1 MRRWLLVLIALVLVL
16 PATVHAKKKKKAA
29 EPVAPIVGHGA
40 ELESLTVQAP
50 GIYSRVSS
58 ADLSADPNVGPGETV
73 VLANLEGPAV
83 IDRIWI
89 AIEGSDTYWRDVVLR
104 ITWDGAG
111 APSVEAPIGDFF
123 AVGPGARQNH
133 QSAPIAVQSAGRSFT
148 SLWKMPFAGAARIA
162 LVNEG
167 ASSTRQLRWEVEYRK
182 LPVLPAGSL
191 YFHAQYTQVN
201 PPEEG
206 RPLTALRAS
215 GHGQY
220 VGMSLVAQNTT
231 PGAWGT
237 GAINFEVDG
246 ARDRG
251 PGSVTLLN
259 YFGNIFGLAEVD
271 GPYQGVTLDEGD
283 RVKAR
288 SSVYRWH
295 VADPVPFNQSIVIQ
309 LDHGPDNKRKDRL
322 AAVAFWYQDAPQVPF
337 EKLAAARERRWPA
350 PSDEELALWR
360 RADELHVD
368 VIDAYRRN
376 DYGAALTLL
385 EELLTLEPES
395 VYASYNLAC
404 LYALNGESDRAL
416 HLLEQAI
423 ELGFAELS
431 FARHD
436 PDLKSLHAH
445 ERFFK
450 LVGGRPQAEVEEE
463 KEK

>member
-16 PATVHAKKKKKAA
+16 PASVEAKKKKKQE
-29 EPVAPIVGHGA
+29 EPEAPTFAHGA
-40 ELESLTVQAP
+40 ELESLTQQAA
-50 GIYSRVSS
+50 GTFGRVSS
-58 ADLSADPNVGPGETV
+58 ADLSDDPNVGPGETV

-89 AIEGSDTYWRDVVLR
+89 AIEGSDTYWRDVVLQ
-104 ITWDGAG
+104 ITWDGAS

-133 QSAPIAVQSAGRSFT
+133 QSAPFAVQSAGRSFT

-167 ASSTRQLRWEVEYRK
+167 ASSTRQLRWEVEYRQ
-182 LPVLPAGSL
+182 LPALPAGSL
-191 YFHAQYTQVN
+191 FFHAQYTQAN
-201 PPEEG
+201 PPEVG
-206 RPLTALRAS
+206 RPLTVLRAS
-215 GHGQY
+215 GRGQY
-220 VGMSLVAQNTT
+220 VGLSLVAQNAT

-246 ARDRG
+246 ARSRG
-251 PGSVTLLN
+251 PGAVTLLN
-259 YFGNIFGLAEVD
+259 YFGNIFGLSEIS
-271 GPYQGVTLDEGD
+271 GRYQGVTLDEGD

-295 VADPVPFNQSIVIQ
+295 VTDPVPFNQSFLLQV
-309 LDHGPDNKRKDRL
+309 DHGQDNQRTDRL
-322 AAVAFWYQDAPQVPF
+322 AAVAYWYQDAPQVPF

-360 RADELHVD
+360 RADQLNVEV
-368 VIDAYRRN
+368 VDAYRRN
-376 DYGAALTLL
+376 DYDAALTLL
-385 EELLTLEPES
+385 EELLTLEPDS
-395 VYASYNLAC
+395 MYASYNLAC
-404 LYALNGESDRAL
+404 LYALKGESDRSL

-423 ELGFAELS
+423 ELGFTELS

-436 PDLKSLHAH
+436 PDLQSLHTH
-445 ERFFK
+445 ERFFV
-450 LVGGRPQAEVEEE
+450 LVGGQPADADEEA
-463 KEK
+463 K